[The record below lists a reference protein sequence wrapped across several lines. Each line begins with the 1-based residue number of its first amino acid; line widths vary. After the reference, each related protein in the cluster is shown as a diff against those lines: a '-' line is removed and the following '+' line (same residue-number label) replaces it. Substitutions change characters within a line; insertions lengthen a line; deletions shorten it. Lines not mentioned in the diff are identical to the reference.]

1 MAFVRVTDPE
11 LGAELY
17 SNGMM
22 YYTDPH
28 RHSDTPTKCTGGWKS
43 GDLAFEIRTQQCGYR
58 LYIQTE
64 E

>member
-17 SNGMM
+17 SNGLM
-22 YYTDPH
+22 YYTRPYQH
-28 RHSDTPTKCTGGWKS
+28 RGTPIKCTGQWKS
-43 GDLAFEIRTQQCGYR
+43 CDIAYEIKHGEIGYR
-58 LYIQTE
+58 LYIQIE